1 MRKKLR
7 SYSKLVT
14 CTRIWA
20 PSSGAEVKI
29 EWSYTSMCPYAL
41 FTKQLYIYSYLGSA
55 RFKYNQGCWQSW
67 QGFVVFLSSSKWM
80 LGPNGYICS
89 TMPCITSE
97 VCITAEV
104 NKRSLSKRSRKS
116 LGRLSRGWGQFVLL
130 LVRVAS
136 RVCTSAG
143 WEFWYVVCCSWSY
156 RMTQGTNIVAVIS
169 CSRYQENC
177 NLLSDLLEVCSY
189 VTTEPKNVS
198 LGYL

>member
-1 MRKKLR
+1 MRKQLR
-7 SYSKLVT
+7 SCSKLVT
-14 CTRIWA
+14 STRIWA
-20 PSSGAEVKI
+20 PSSSAEDKI
-29 EWSYTSMCPYAL
+29 EWSYTSTCPYAL
-41 FTKQLYIYSYLGSA
+41 YTKQLYIYSYLGSA
-55 RFKYNQGCWQSW
+55 RFQYNQGCWQSW

-104 NKRSLSKRSRKS
+104 NKRSLSKRSRRVWEDLVQVEGS
-116 LGRLSRGWGQFVLL
+116 LCCCGFVWP
-130 LVRVAS
+130 RA
-136 RVCTSAG
+136 C
-143 WEFWYVVCCSWSY
+143 WEFWYVVCCSRSY

-169 CSRYQENC
+169 RSRYQENC